1 MRNGQYHPPLMRAMP
16 RRDPANCHVDLVY
29 VLAIAVAASVGAT
42 VRLPV
47 SGAGACVGVA
57 VAPLA

>member
-1 MRNGQYHPPLMRAMP
+1 MRPLRPVRAGAGYHTGRQ
-16 RRDPANCHVDLVY
+16 PAVAGLVY

-42 VRLPV
+42 VRAARI
-47 SGAGACVGVA
+47 GAGACVRVA